1 MQVNVGIEQVMA
13 AASYIQR
20 EWGDYGYRIEAVE
33 SPTHA
38 VSLFHVRASD
48 GARFIVA
55 ADKWG
60 NTGGPVD
67 SHGYESPERTAALG
81 ALVAEMHAK
90 AVAP

>member
-20 EWGDYGYRIEAVE
+20 EWGDYGYRIERIE
-33 SPTHA
+33 SPTRA
-38 VSLFHVRASD
+38 VSLFHVVASD

-67 SHGYESPERTAALG
+67 SHGYESPERTAALT
-81 ALVAEMHAK
+81 ALVKDMHAK

>member
-20 EWGDYGYRIEAVE
+20 EWGDYGYRIERIE
-33 SPTHA
+33 SPTRA
-38 VSLFHVRASD
+38 VSLFHVVASD

-67 SHGYESPERTAALG
+67 SHGYESPERTAALT
-81 ALVAEMHAK
+81 ALVTEMHAK